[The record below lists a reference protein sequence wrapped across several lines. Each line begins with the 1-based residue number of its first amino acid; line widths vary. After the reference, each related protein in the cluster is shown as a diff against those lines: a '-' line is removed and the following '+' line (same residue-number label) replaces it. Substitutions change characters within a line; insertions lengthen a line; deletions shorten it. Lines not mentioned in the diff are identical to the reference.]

1 MEGPQI
7 LFRIPIYLPFFPFEN
22 GIPITDTVV
31 NSWLIIL
38 AVFILCRILTHKLQR
53 IPVKKT
59 QLIAEKIVIA
69 IDNLVES
76 TMGGKFIRYAPYILA
91 LMTFSLC
98 GSLISLLG
106 ARPVT
111 ADFNTTLGWALI
123 TFVMI
128 QWNNIKAHGL
138 GGYLKGFTQPVAF
151 LLPINIVSEVAT
163 PISMSFRHFG
173 NLAAGVVITEL
184 VYSGLASLSSGLLSI
199 DIPIFQ
205 IGVPAVL
212 SVYFDL
218 FTAVLQAY
226 IFCMLT
232 MVFIS
237 NAASD

>member
-1 MEGPQI
+1 MNGPEI
-7 LFRIPIYLPFFPFEN
+7 LFRIPILG
-22 GIPITDTVV
+22 GINITDTVV
-31 NSWLIIL
+31 HGWMIIL
-38 AVFILCRILTHKLQR
+38 AVLIVCLILTHKLEK

-59 QLIAEKIVIA
+59 QLIAEKIVIT
-69 IDNLVES
+69 IDNLVAS
-76 TMGGKFIRYAPYILA
+76 TMGPGFMRYAPYILA

-111 ADFNTTLGWALI
+111 ADFNTTLGWALV

-128 QWNNIKAHGL
+128 QWNNIRAHKVS
-138 GGYLKGFTQPVAF
+138 GYLKGFAQPMPF
-151 LLPINIVSEVAT
+151 MLPLNLVSEVAT

-173 NLAAGVVITEL
+173 NVAAGVVITEL
-184 VYSGLASLSSGLLSI
+184 IYSGLAGLTASLFKI
-199 DIPIFQ
+199 NIPILQ
-205 IGVPAVL
+205 IGLPAVL

-218 FTAVLQAY
+218 FTAALQAF

-232 MVFIS
+232 MVFVS

>member
-38 AVFILCRILTHKLQR
+38 AVLILCLVLTHKMEK

-59 QLIAEKIVIA
+59 QIIAEKIVVT

-76 TMGGKFIRYAPYILA
+76 TMGKKFMRYAPFILA

-111 ADFNTTLGWALI
+111 ADFNTTLGWALV
-123 TFVMI
+123 TFTLI
-128 QWNNIKAHGL
+128 QWNNIKAHGFV
-138 GGYLKGFTQPVAF
+138 GYLKGFIQPVAF
-151 LLPINIVSEVAT
+151 LLPINIVSEIAT

-184 VYSGLASLSSGLLSI
+184 VYSALASFSTMLFSI
-199 DIPIFQ
+199 DIPILQ
-205 IGVPAVL
+205 IGLPAVL
-212 SVYFDL
+212 SIYFDL
-218 FTAVLQAY
+218 FTAVLQAF

>member
-7 LFRIPIYLPFFPFEN
+7 LFRIPITLPFFPFED
-22 GIPITDTVV
+22 GIPITDTIFH
-31 NSWLIIL
+31 SWLIIL
-38 AVFILCRILTHKLQR
+38 AVFLVCRLLTHRMQK

-59 QLIAEKIVIA
+59 QLIAEKIVVT
-69 IDNLVES
+69 IDSLVES
-76 TMGGKFIRYAPYILA
+76 TMGSRFIRYAPYILA

-111 ADFNTTLGWALI
+111 ADFNTTLGWALV

-128 QWNNIKAHGL
+128 QYNNIRAHGIK
-138 GGYLKGFTQPVAF
+138 GYLKGFVQPIPF
-151 LLPINIVSEVAT
+151 LLPLNIISEAAT
-163 PISMSFRHFG
+163 PVSMSFRHFG
-173 NLAAGVVITEL
+173 NLAASVVITEL
-184 VYSGLASLSSGLLSI
+184 VYSGLAALSTAVLKI

-205 IGVPAVL
+205 IGLPAVL
-212 SVYFDL
+212 SLYFDL
-218 FTAVLQAY
+218 FTAVLQAF

-232 MVFIS
+232 MVFVS

>member
-7 LFRIPIYLPFFPFEN
+7 LFRIPLYLPFFPFEN

-38 AVFILCRILTHKLQR
+38 AVLIVCLILTRKLEK
-53 IPVKKT
+53 IPTKKT
-59 QLIAEKIVIA
+59 QLIAEKIVVT

-76 TMGGKFIRYAPYILA
+76 TMGKNFMRYAPFILA

-111 ADFNTTLGWALI
+111 ADFNTTLGWALV
-123 TFVMI
+123 TFVLI
-128 QWNNIKAHGL
+128 QGNNIKAHGI
-138 GGYLKGFTQPVAF
+138 GGYLKGFLKPVAF
-151 LLPINIVSEVAT
+151 LLPINIVSEVST

-184 VYSGLASLSSGLLSI
+184 VYGGLASLSAGWMPL

-205 IGVPAVL
+205 VGIPAVL
-212 SVYFDL
+212 SIYFDL
-218 FTAVLQAY
+218 FTAVLQAF

>member
-7 LFRIPIYLPFFPFEN
+7 LFRIPISLPFFPFEN
-22 GIPITDTVV
+22 GIPVTDTVV

-38 AVFILCRILTHKLQR
+38 AVFLICRLLTRNMQK
-53 IPVKKT
+53 IPVKKG
-59 QLIAEKIVIA
+59 QLIAEKIVTA
-69 IDNLVES
+69 IDSLVES
-76 TMGGKFIRYAPYILA
+76 TMGSRFIRYAPYILA

-111 ADFNTTLGWALI
+111 ADFNTTLGWALV

-128 QWNNIKAHGL
+128 QYHNIRAHGVK
-138 GGYLKGFTQPVAF
+138 GYLKGFVQPIPL
-151 LLPINIVSEVAT
+151 LLPLNIISEAAT

-184 VYSGLASLSSGLLSI
+184 VYSGLAALSSALLKI
-199 DIPIFQ
+199 DVPVLQ
-205 IGVPAVL
+205 IGIPAVL
-212 SVYFDL
+212 SLYFDL
-218 FTAVLQAY
+218 FTAVLQAF

-232 MVFIS
+232 MVFIA

>member
-1 MEGPQI
+1 MDGPKI

-22 GIPITDTVV
+22 GIPVTDTIV

-38 AVFILCRILTHKLQR
+38 AVFLVCRILTHHMQK
-53 IPVKKT
+53 IPMKKT
-59 QLIAEKIVIA
+59 QLIAEKIVTA
-69 IDNLVES
+69 IDSLVES
-76 TMGGKFIRYAPYILA
+76 TMGSRFMRYAPYMLA
-91 LMTFSLC
+91 LMIFSLC

-111 ADFNTTLGWALI
+111 ADFNTTLGWALV

-128 QWNNIKAHGL
+128 QYNNIRAHGVK
-138 GGYLKGFTQPVAF
+138 GYLKGFVQPIPL
-151 LLPINIVSEVAT
+151 LLPLNIISEAAT
-163 PISMSFRHFG
+163 PVSMSFRHFG

-184 VYSGLASLSSGLLSI
+184 VYSGLAALSTALLKI
-199 DIPIFQ
+199 DIPVFQ
-205 IGVPAVL
+205 IGIPAVL
-212 SVYFDL
+212 SLYFDL
-218 FTAVLQAY
+218 FTAVLQAF

>member
-1 MEGPQI
+1 MDGPEI
-7 LFRIPIYLPFFPFEN
+7 LFRIPILG
-22 GIPITDTVV
+22 GINITDTVV
-31 NSWLIIL
+31 HGWLIIL
-38 AVFILCRILTHKLQR
+38 AVLIVCLVLTHKLEKV
-53 IPVKKT
+53 PVKKT
-59 QLIAEKIVIA
+59 QLIAEKIVIT

-76 TMGGKFIRYAPYILA
+76 TMGPRFMRYAPYILA

-111 ADFNTTLGWALI
+111 ADFNTTLGWALV

-128 QWNNIKAHGL
+128 QWNNIRAHGV
-138 GGYLKGFTQPVAF
+138 GGYLKGFLQPMPF
-151 LLPINIVSEVAT
+151 LLPLNLISEAAT

-173 NLAAGVVITEL
+173 NVAAGVVITEL
-184 VYSGLASLSSGLLSI
+184 IYSALAGLTSLLFKI
-199 DIPIFQ
+199 DIPILQ
-205 IGVPAVL
+205 IGLPAVL
-212 SVYFDL
+212 SLYFDL
-218 FTAVLQAY
+218 FTAVLQAF

>member
-1 MEGPQI
+1 ME
-7 LFRIPIYLPFFPFEN
+7 
-22 GIPITDTVV
+22 
-31 NSWLIIL
+31 
-38 AVFILCRILTHKLQR
+38 K

-59 QLIAEKIVIA
+59 QILAEKIVVT
-69 IDNLVES
+69 IDGLVES
-76 TMGGKFIRYAPYILA
+76 TMGKKFMGYAPFILA

-111 ADFNTTLGWALI
+111 ADFNTTLGWALV
-123 TFVMI
+123 TFVLI
-128 QWNNIKAHGL
+128 QWNNIKAHGI

-184 VYSGLASLSSGLLSI
+184 VYNALAGFSTMLFSI
-199 DIPIFQ
+199 DIPILQ
-205 IGVPAVL
+205 IGLPAVL
-212 SVYFDL
+212 SIYFDL
-218 FTAVLQAY
+218 FTAVLQAF

-237 NAASD
+237 NAASDE